1 MKKGKKGKKRRAR
14 DELTENSLAKKLF
27 GTSGGLK
34 ENDESSSEESHT
46 EEADVHETSADES
59 SAATRKQVWHDEDD
73 ETEVSLPRHRRDI
86 HLLRTTDS
94 QRNTINAKEYEKRL
108 RETFIRT
115 RGSGQ
120 SAPKWAAKERET
132 SMKLSHDVED
142 SDESEAEEVEVA
154 LRQMTASTG
163 AYIQK
168 GDLLPKGV
176 ISVSKTID
184 ITRGHRQNRFPLR
197 ALQFHPV
204 QEVVMTGSENGTISL
219 FEVGL
224 PESEEHFMQD
234 VHFKG
239 FPITCA
245 AFDHVGTNIIAGS
258 KKRSM
263 EYVQALTTPSFVTSV
278 QFSPNSSNMLYAM
291 TDGGEVFIWD
301 IRRPEQQK
309 KFSDEGAVHGTVV
322 HISRNEQFI
331 ACGSNTGIVN
341 LYEMGEVLKT
351 NEPKPLACFDQLTTS
366 ADFVCFSGDSQVLAM
381 SSSVKG
387 NAVRIAHVRSRS
399 VFSNF
404 PPRNIRLG
412 KATRCDFSR
421 NSGYFAV
428 GDYNGYLSLFRLN
441 HFDKY

>member
-1 MKKGKKGKKRRAR
+1 
-14 DELTENSLAKKLF
+14 LQ
-27 GTSGGLK
+27 
-34 ENDESSSEESHT
+34 
-46 EEADVHETSADES
+46 

-258 KKRSM
+258 KKRSYLFSYDLMDGKVCQLRPPCVMSNVNCGRFALSTDDKYIAVMSCNEVHVLSLRSM

-366 ADFVCFSGDSQVLAM
+366 ADFVCFNGDSQVLAM
-381 SSSVKG
+381 SSSVK
-387 NAVRIAHVRSRS
+387 VI
-399 VFSNF
+399 F
-404 PPRNIRLG
+404 
-412 KATRCDFSR
+412 TE
-421 NSGYFAV
+421 
-428 GDYNGYLSLFRLN
+428 SLF
-441 HFDKY
+441 